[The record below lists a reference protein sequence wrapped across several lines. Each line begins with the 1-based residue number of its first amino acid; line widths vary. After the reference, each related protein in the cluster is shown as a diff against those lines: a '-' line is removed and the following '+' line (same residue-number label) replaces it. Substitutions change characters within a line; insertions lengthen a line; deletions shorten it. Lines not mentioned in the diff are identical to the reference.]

1 MSDGRHVEFEHCFN
15 FRDIGGY
22 ETADGRRVR
31 RNAVFRSDSLH
42 RLTTADLTRAQDLG
56 VRTVIDLR
64 STAELTRDGRFA
76 VCDDAVAF
84 HHTPL
89 FEEDTLPFTPAEPGD
104 PEPPPGESYIA
115 MAVAG
120 RDALATALRV
130 IAEGDHAVVF
140 HCAAGKDRTGI
151 LAALVLSTLG
161 VPDEV
166 IIADYTLSDRAL
178 APAIAWAEAND
189 REWAEELA
197 TLPSWLLHAP
207 TKVMQAFL
215 DLLRAHHGSIDAY
228 LTDAGFGEEHRAVL
242 RARLLEP

>member
-56 VRTVIDLR
+56 
-64 STAELTRDGRFA
+64 
-76 VCDDAVAF
+76 
-84 HHTPL
+84 
-89 FEEDTLPFTPAEPGD
+89 
-104 PEPPPGESYIA
+104 
-115 MAVAG
+115 VAG

-189 REWAEELA
+189 RRWADELA

-207 TKVMQAFL
+207 TKVMQEFRN
-215 DLLRAHHGSIDAY
+215 LLRAEHG
-228 LTDAGFGEEHRAVL
+228 
-242 RARLLEP
+242 